1 MLILEFFEV
10 IKNRRSIRKYQDKIV
25 EQEKIL
31 RILDAGRLASS
42 AMNRQPYEF
51 YVATKKDII
60 AKLSSACNQEWSAP
74 IMIAIICSPERAW
87 VREDGEEFWK
97 ADAAIALNQILLA
110 AHEEN
115 LGGCWISAF
124 HEDEVKQI
132 LKLNSKYRVAYL
144 ATLGYPDEYKGPITN
159 RKTLESLST
168 FCMIAAFPFTYTLEK
183 QKSSFYFT
191 VGLKNCFAIKEV
203 IMIYFAFK
211 TNKAKIRVFIL
222 CADLNLV
229 LLYS

>member
-1 MLILEFFEV
+1 VDNNIVIKINKSLFLACSCAIFFYSSLANTILVSVLDFFEV
-10 IKNRRSIRKYQDKIV
+10 IKNRRSIRKYQDKAV

-51 YVATKKDII
+51 FIITKKDILV
-60 AKLSSACNQEWSAP
+60 KLNSACNQDWSAP
-74 IMIAIICSPERAW
+74 VMLAVVCLPERAW

-110 AHEEN
+110 AHAED
-115 LGGCWISAF
+115 LGGCWVSAF

-132 LKLNSKYRVAYL
+132 LELNSKYRVAYL

-159 RKTLESLST
+159 RKTLESLVR
-168 FCMIAAFPFTYTLEK
+168 F
-183 QKSSFYFT
+183 
-191 VGLKNCFAIKEV
+191 V
-203 IMIYFAFK
+203 
-211 TNKAKIRVFIL
+211 
-222 CADLNLV
+222 
-229 LLYS
+229 